1 MRRQERLA
9 ARHQATR
16 RQQVVL
22 PQSQVGLALTRRPTH
37 LLERVGAHAEQ
48 DGGATGRLV
57 VRLLVRIDVGEQLL
71 EARVHERP
79 RFGARLRASRVHVL
93 VGEQHRQA
101 LVPRIERERFGRHE
115 VVRCCHIV
123 HVAAARQW
131 WWSHGRLVLAA
142 CQLGTAIG
150 LPTLI

>member
-22 PQSQVGLALTRRPTH
+22 PQSQVGLALTRRPAH

-48 DGGATGRLV
+48 DRRATGRLV

-71 EARVHERP
+71 EARVSTHREYTCSWANST
-79 RFGARLRASRVHVL
+79 ARHSCHGSNVN
-93 VGEQHRQA
+93 A
-101 LVPRIERERFGRHE
+101 LVDMKLYDAATLFMFLLLVTGGGATVGSCSLPVSSVPPSVCPR
-115 VVRCCHIV
+115 
-123 HVAAARQW
+123 
-131 WWSHGRLVLAA
+131 
-142 CQLGTAIG
+142 
-150 LPTLI
+150 